1 MFLLAK
7 FNLVVP
13 EMKQLRKQVDM
24 LGGGLRSPI
33 ALHVFA
39 GENNLLETWNVRLT
53 QHTETTSSKN
63 PTYSM
68 SKTLLELSIFLRSLQ
83 SLVGVLP
90 ASIRSNR
97 NHGESYNIIL
107 SKAGKKTFKQDA
119 EIMKYQFKSLNSI
132 LGAFEVEVV
141 YRKNAMEY
149 QQQIIQSTDESS
161 QSLKSGSI
169 KNKVQCSKDTTVPGP
184 VRLTRV
190 SSNPREIPQNNRN
203 TSGSMGVADP
213 AMNYQQAFVGNNEI
227 NQSPVYPSSYAEGT
241 TRQRR
246 FGSFGE
252 KYV

>member
-1 MFLLAK
+1 
-7 FNLVVP
+7 
-13 EMKQLRKQVDM
+13 MKQLRKQVDM

-39 GENNLLETWNVRLT
+39 GENNLPETWNVRLT
-53 QHTETTSSKN
+53 QHTETPSSKN

-141 YRKNAMEY
+141 YRKNAVEY
-149 QQQIIQSTDESS
+149 QQQIMQSTHGSS
-161 QSLKSGSI
+161 PSLKSSTQFI
-169 KNKVQCSKDTTVPGP
+169 KGYKPDFLKT
-184 VRLTRV
+184 
-190 SSNPREIPQNNRN
+190 QNERN
-203 TSGSMGVADP
+203 
-213 AMNYQQAFVGNNEI
+213 FK
-227 NQSPVYPSSYAEGT
+227 
-241 TRQRR
+241 RR
-246 FGSFGE
+246 
-252 KYV
+252 

>member
-1 MFLLAK
+1 
-7 FNLVVP
+7 
-13 EMKQLRKQVDM
+13 MKQLRKQVDM

-53 QHTETTSSKN
+53 QHTETPSSKN

-141 YRKNAMEY
+141 YRKNAVEY
-149 QQQIIQSTDESS
+149 QQQIMQSTHGSS
-161 QSLKSGSI
+161 PSLKSGPME
-169 KNKVQCSKDTTVPGP
+169 NKADNATKHTTVPGP

-190 SSNPREIPQNNRN
+190 SSNPREIPQNNRS
-203 TSGSMGVADP
+203 TPGSMGVADP
-213 AMNYQQAFVGNNEI
+213 AMNYQQAFVRSNEI
-227 NQSPVYPSSYAEGT
+227 NQSPVYSSSYAEGT

>member
-1 MFLLAK
+1 
-7 FNLVVP
+7 
-13 EMKQLRKQVDM
+13 
-24 LGGGLRSPI
+24 
-33 ALHVFA
+33 
-39 GENNLLETWNVRLT
+39 
-53 QHTETTSSKN
+53 
-63 PTYSM
+63 
-68 SKTLLELSIFLRSLQ
+68 
-83 SLVGVLP
+83 
-90 ASIRSNR
+90 
-97 NHGESYNIIL
+97 
-107 SKAGKKTFKQDA
+107 
-119 EIMKYQFKSLNSI
+119 MKYQFKSLNSI

-169 KNKVQCSKDTTVPGP
+169 KNKVTKDTTVPGP

-203 TSGSMGVADP
+203 TSGSMGGPDP

>member
-1 MFLLAK
+1 MLYRAQ

-39 GENNLLETWNVRLT
+39 GENNLLETWNVRMT
-53 QHTETTSSKN
+53 QHSETPTSKN

-68 SKTLLELSIFLRSLQ
+68 SKTLLELSIFLRSVQ

-97 NHGESYNIIL
+97 NRGESYNIIL
-107 SKAGKKTFKQDA
+107 SKAGKRTFKQGA
-119 EIMKYQFKSLNSI
+119 EVTKYKFKSLNCI

-141 YRKNAMEY
+141 YRKNIMEY
-149 QQQIIQSTDESS
+149 QQQIIESTEGSPS
-161 QSLKSGSI
+161 PLKSGLR
-169 KNKVQCSKDTTVPGP
+169 KNKIQTKGATVPGP

-190 SSNPREIPQNNRN
+190 SSNPREIPQSNRS
-203 TSGSMGVADP
+203 TSGSMDGMDP
-213 AMNYQQAFVGNNEI
+213 AMNYQQAFRGNNEI
-227 NQSPVYPSSYAEGT
+227 NQSPVYSSSYAEGSA
-241 TRQRR
+241 RQRR
-246 FGSFGE
+246 FGSFGDT
-252 KYV
+252 YV